1 MSLTEERKIQ
11 MERNMTVIT
20 VCPFCSSSRSVDV
33 NSDDYIRW
41 MDGVNAQ
48 DAFPYLDAN
57 EREAIISGICPTCW
71 DKMIP

>member
-1 MSLTEERKIQ
+1 

-20 VCPFCSSSRSVDV
+20 VCPFCSSSHSVDV

-48 DAFPYLDAN
+48 DAFPYLNSN
-57 EREAIISGICPTCW
+57 EREALISGTCPTCW
-71 DKMIP
+71 DKMFLNYERR